1 MDRTLSQAAA
11 PAAELA
17 RAFVSRA
24 AALYDRLPQEPTV
37 RPTDPDALARLEA
50 RSIPT
55 QGRPLEEVWDEL
67 LRDVCPGMM
76 LHQHPRSFACVPS
89 SSSTLL
95 SWLGDL
101 LTAAYNP
108 HASCRAH
115 GPALFRIEEKVIRW
129 LCDQV
134 GYPAQAGGL
143 FLSGGS
149 LANLTALTAARDAK
163 LPEDQRGNAVV
174 YLSDQTHASVS
185 KALHIIGFRK
195 DQLRVLPTDTAF
207 RLDLSALR
215 AAAAEDACQGKRP
228 FAVVASAGSTNTGS
242 IDPLNAIADLCQ
254 RCGMWM
260 HVDGAYGASA
270 LLSPTQRAALKGIE
284 RSDSLSWD
292 AHKWMLQTYACS
304 MVLVREQSNLLHSF
318 VAHPEY
324 LQDATDSPESVE
336 FWDLGPELTRPA
348 RGLKLWLTLQTLG
361 SQEMGHIIDHGCA
374 LAQTAERLLRTW
386 PDWEIV
392 TPAQLAILNFR
403 YAPKGCTPAQIDA
416 WNHTIARQIT
426 ESGFATVYTTEL
438 RGQTVL
444 RLCTINP
451 RTTEEDICQTL
462 ERLAELAQKF

>member
-17 RAFVSRA
+17 QAFVSRA

-55 QGRPLEEVWDEL
+55 QGRPLEEVWEEL

-76 LHQHPRSFACVPS
+76 LQQHPRSFACVPS

-108 HASCRAH
+108 HASCRAN
-115 GPALFRIEEKVIRW
+115 GPALFRIEEKLIRW

-163 LPEDQRGNAVV
+163 LPEDQRDRAVV
-174 YLSDQTHASVS
+174 YLSDQTHASVA

-195 DQLRVLPTDTAF
+195 DQLRVLPTDAEF
-207 RLDLSALR
+207 RLEVSALR
-215 AAAAEDACQGKRP
+215 VAITEDACRGKRP

-242 IDPLNAIADLCQ
+242 VDPLDAIADLCQ
-254 RCGMWM
+254 RSGMWM

-304 MVLVREQSNLLHSF
+304 MVLVREQSDLVHSF

-324 LQDATDSPESVE
+324 LQDAADSPESVE

-361 SQEMGHIIDHGCA
+361 SREMGQIIDYGCA
-374 LAQTAERLLRTW
+374 LAKTAEQLLRTW

-403 YAPKGCTPAQIDA
+403 YAPKGCTPKQIDA
-416 WNHTIARQIT
+416 WNHAIARQIT
-426 ESGFATVYTTEL
+426 ESGFATVYTTQL

-451 RTTEEDICQTL
+451 RTTEEDIRQTL
-462 ERLAELAQKF
+462 ERLAELVQTH

>member
-1 MDRTLSQAAA
+1 MDCTLSQAAA

-55 QGRPLEEVWDEL
+55 QGRPLEAVWEEL

-76 LHQHPRSFACVPS
+76 LQQHPRSFACVPS

-108 HASCRAH
+108 HASCRAN
-115 GPALFRIEEKVIRW
+115 GPALFRIEEKLIRW

-163 LPEDQRGNAVV
+163 LPEDQRDRAVV
-174 YLSDQTHASVS
+174 YLSDQTHASVA

-195 DQLRVLPTDTAF
+195 DQLRVLPTDAEF
-207 RLDLSALR
+207 RLEVSALR
-215 AAAAEDACQGKRP
+215 SAVAEDACRGKRP

-242 IDPLNAIADLCQ
+242 VDPLDAIADLCQ
-254 RCGMWM
+254 RSGMWM

-304 MVLVREQSNLLHSF
+304 MVLVREQSDLVHSF

-324 LQDATDSPESVE
+324 LQDAADSPESVE

-361 SQEMGHIIDHGCA
+361 SREMGQIIDYGCA
-374 LAQTAERLLRTW
+374 LAKTAEQLLRTW

-403 YAPKGCTPAQIDA
+403 YAPKGCTPKQIDA
-416 WNHTIARQIT
+416 WNHAIARQIT
-426 ESGFATVYTTEL
+426 ESGFAMVYTTQL

-451 RTTEEDICQTL
+451 RTTEEDIRQTL
-462 ERLAELAQKF
+462 ERLAELAQTH

>member
-149 LANLTALTAARDAK
+149 LANLTALR
-163 LPEDQRGNAVV
+163 
-174 YLSDQTHASVS
+174 
-185 KALHIIGFRK
+185 
-195 DQLRVLPTDTAF
+195 
-207 RLDLSALR
+207 
-215 AAAAEDACQGKRP
+215 RP
-228 FAVVASAGSTNTGS
+228 G
-242 IDPLNAIADLCQ
+242 
-254 RCGMWM
+254 
-260 HVDGAYGASA
+260 
-270 LLSPTQRAALKGIE
+270 
-284 RSDSLSWD
+284 
-292 AHKWMLQTYACS
+292 
-304 MVLVREQSNLLHSF
+304 
-318 VAHPEY
+318 
-324 LQDATDSPESVE
+324 
-336 FWDLGPELTRPA
+336 
-348 RGLKLWLTLQTLG
+348 
-361 SQEMGHIIDHGCA
+361 
-374 LAQTAERLLRTW
+374 
-386 PDWEIV
+386 
-392 TPAQLAILNFR
+392 
-403 YAPKGCTPAQIDA
+403 
-416 WNHTIARQIT
+416 
-426 ESGFATVYTTEL
+426 
-438 RGQTVL
+438 
-444 RLCTINP
+444 
-451 RTTEEDICQTL
+451 CQTPRGPAG
-462 ERLAELAQKF
+462 ECRRLSL

>member
-1 MDRTLSQAAA
+1 MDLTLCQAAA
-11 PAAELA
+11 PAADLA
-17 RAFVSRA
+17 RELIAHA

-37 RPTDPDALARLEA
+37 HPTDPEVLARLEA
-50 RSIPT
+50 RAVPT
-55 QGRPLEEVWDEL
+55 QGRPLEEVWAEL

-76 LHQHPRSFACVPS
+76 LQQHPRSFACVPS

-108 HASCRAH
+108 HASCRAN
-115 GPALFRIEEKVIRW
+115 GPALFRIEEKLIRW

-149 LANLTALTAARDAK
+149 LANLTALAAARDAK

-195 DQLRVLPTDTAF
+195 DQLRVLPTDAAF

-215 AAAAEDACQGKRP
+215 AAIAEDACQGKRP

-242 IDPLNAIADLCQ
+242 VDPLDDIADLCQ
-254 RCGMWM
+254 RSGMWM

-304 MVLVREQSNLLHSF
+304 MVLVRKQSDLVHSF

-324 LQDATDSPESVE
+324 LQDAADSPESVE

-361 SQEMGHIIDHGCA
+361 SREMGQVIDHGCA
-374 LAQTAERLLRTW
+374 LAKTAERLLRTW
-386 PDWEIV
+386 PDWEII

-403 YAPKGCTPAQIDA
+403 YAPKGRTPEQLDA
-416 WNHTIARQIT
+416 WNHTIAQRIT
-426 ESGFATVYTTEL
+426 ESRFATVYTTEL

-451 RTTEEDICQTL
+451 RTTEDDIRQTL
-462 ERLAELAQKF
+462 ERLAELAQNL